1 MHVAVRLT
9 SARLPVLK
17 YSRMSRGNARA
28 EEWCSCT
35 ADMQDTSSTS
45 ALLFWGTRAP
55 GPSLLPAAAFCCAW
69 ATSAARTTSKPGV
82 PRSCDSNWLMNGAA
96 GQCAAA

>member
-1 MHVAVRLT
+1 
-9 SARLPVLK
+9 
-17 YSRMSRGNARA
+17 
-28 EEWCSCT
+28 
-35 ADMQDTSSTS
+35 
-45 ALLFWGTRAP
+45 
-55 GPSLLPAAAFCCAW
+55 LLPAAAFCCAW